1 MQIYTSNNSSFPDQ
15 VVPDA
20 EKQTWEYGLKV
31 AKAIEGEWFSN
42 EMNNGYRFDSTY
54 TNFHNLRLY
63 ARGEQS
69 VQKYKDELSID
80 GDLSY
85 LNLDWKPV
93 PVLAKFVDIVVNG
106 MSQRSYEVKTMAQDP
121 ESVKKRTEYAQRII
135 EDIQLQQFDAQVQ
148 QEFGVDLSQSKKDEN
163 SPQSLD
169 ELPAHMQLNYKQSIE
184 IAEEELINQVLDK
197 NKYHLIRKRLN
208 YDLAVL
214 GIAATKTTFNRSNG
228 IVTEY
233 VDPAR
238 IVYSY
243 TEDPNFEDIYYVGEI
258 RNLSL
263 VEIKKQFPY
272 LTAEELKKMQQYQ
285 GNKNFARN
293 WNGRTND
300 QSIQVLFFEWK
311 TYANQVWKIKETPNG
326 LEKALEKGDTFN
338 PPETENFKKAFRAI
352 EVLYSGA
359 KILGYENMLEWKLAE
374 NMTKPFGDTVKV
386 NMSYNICA
394 PRMYRGRIESIVS
407 RTTGFADMI
416 NITSLKLQQVIS
428 RMVPDGVYLDVDG
441 LAEVDLG
448 NGTNYNPRE
457 ALNMYFQTGSVVGR
471 SLTQDGEMNRG
482 KVPIQELQ
490 SSSGGAKIQ
499 ALISTYQYYLQM
511 IRDVTGLNEA
521 RDAST
526 PDKNALVGL
535 QKLAAANSNVA
546 TRHILQASLY
556 LTLKTCENIALRATD
571 ALMFPLTR
579 MALQNS
585 VSTFNV
591 ATLDEIKD
599 ANLHDFGIF
608 IELEPDDEEKAQ
620 SEQNIQ
626 VALQT
631 QSIDLEDAI
640 DIRNISNLKLANELL
655 KKRRKQK
662 QARDQ
667 QMQQANIQAQA
678 QANQETA
685 EKAALYEVQKQQAM
699 ADTQLQIE
707 KGKSEFQIQQMQ
719 VDGKIKKELMAQQF
733 GYDQQLKTMDLQQ
746 MSRKEKDIEDRKDER
761 TRIQATQQSKLIDQR
776 KNDLLPTDFETSIPE
791 NLGGAE
797 PPLPPPPGMTSGQ
810 GEVELQPE

>member
-148 QEFGVDLSQSKKDEN
+148 QEFGIDLSQSKKDEN

-620 SEQNIQ
+620 LEQNIQ

-746 MSRKEKDIEDRKDER
+746 MSQKEKDIEDRKDER
-761 TRIQATQQSKLIDQR
+761 TKIQATQQSTLINQR
-776 KNDLLPTDFETSIPE
+776 QNDLQPVDFQSVEQQ
-791 NLGGAE
+791 NLGGF
-797 PPLPPPPGMTSGQ
+797 GIDQ
-810 GEVELQPE
+810 FQV